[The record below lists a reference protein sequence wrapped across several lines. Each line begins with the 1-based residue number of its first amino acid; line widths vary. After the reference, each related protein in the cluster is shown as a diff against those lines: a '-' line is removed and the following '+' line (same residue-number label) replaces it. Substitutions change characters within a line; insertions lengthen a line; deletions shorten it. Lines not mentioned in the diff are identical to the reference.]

1 MDGKG
6 EDDGPSICLSGNAK
20 TQGSDHNKAH
30 EGTDPRI
37 AAVGNDPTKGKAGT
51 APIGEILEIAIEEVG
66 KVKPHCKDQIKAKVD
81 EAFKEVDRNKYGR
94 TTQQPPAKGSEV
106 RNTLESGEKHNAETI
121 KRKRK

>member
-37 AAVGNDPTKGKAGT
+37 AAVGNDPTKGKEGT
-51 APIGEILEIAIEEVG
+51 APIGDILDIAIEEVS

-106 RNTLESGEKHNAETI
+106 RNTLESGATHGRTRST
-121 KRKRK
+121 RKW